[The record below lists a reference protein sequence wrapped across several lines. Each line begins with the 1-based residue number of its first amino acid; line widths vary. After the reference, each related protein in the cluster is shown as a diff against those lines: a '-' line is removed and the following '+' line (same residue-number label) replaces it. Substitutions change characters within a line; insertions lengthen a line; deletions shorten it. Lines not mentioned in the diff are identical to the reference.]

1 MIEINLLPKE
11 YQKRK
16 FRLALEKNTLYVIG
30 GGVIILALLAAYTVF
45 FQVLPGNSL
54 NKKIEIAQA
63 DSAALSSEILMVNEL
78 TEKKNRLL
86 ARMSTIELLDR
97 NRETWINVTSDLGAR
112 IPDYLWLTELTQ
124 APQTSEEGEV
134 NIKAFIQGRS
144 FSLNSLATF
153 IVRLKKSHYFKNIE
167 ISKIQLIEEK
177 GAEVYSFTINCDLYL
192 NRTSEALAQ
201 NKTVTGKLV
210 AGSEF

>member
-11 YQKRK
+11 YQKKK
-16 FRLALEKNTLYVIG
+16 FRLALEKNTLYIIG
-30 GGVIILALLAAYTVF
+30 VGVIILALLAAYTVF
-45 FQVLPGNSL
+45 LQVLPSNSL

-97 NRETWINVTSDLGAR
+97 HRETWISVTSDLGAR

-124 APQTSEEGEV
+124 ALQASEEGEG
-134 NIKAFIQGRS
+134 NIKAYIQGRS

-153 IVRLKKSHYFKNIE
+153 IVRLKKSPYFKNIE

-177 GAEVYSFTINCDLYL
+177 GAEVYSFIINCDLYL

-201 NKTVTGKLV
+201 NKTITGKLV